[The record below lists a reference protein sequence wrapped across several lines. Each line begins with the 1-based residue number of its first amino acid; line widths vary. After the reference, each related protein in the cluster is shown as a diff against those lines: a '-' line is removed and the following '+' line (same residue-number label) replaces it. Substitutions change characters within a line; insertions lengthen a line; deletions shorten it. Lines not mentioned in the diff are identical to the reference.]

1 MEKKNVCHHEVS
13 FFNIYWALQKP
24 SRGAQYYTHFEDKET
39 EPHISLVANRDHT
52 NSRWQACGGL
62 EPRISP
68 YSTLS
73 CGTVKFS
80 QFFKT
85 VVLCLGRHQQHPEG
99 WLKHRWLGFTPKV
112 PNSPGL
118 GWAWESALLKSSQ
131 VMLML
136 PVWGPHSE
144 NHCLKKSIHQRARA
158 RNTFSDLSIHSG
170 FPCSGW
176 CQSCALSC
184 LPGPFSPF
192 IEIN

>member
-1 MEKKNVCHHEVS
+1 MISNLALSDPNTLHSEKPLHIWCCMSIEMEKKMSAIMKFLCLTYIEPYKS
-13 FFNIYWALQKP
+13 PLEELSIILIL
-24 SRGAQYYTHFEDKET
+24 EDKET

-99 WLKHRWLGFTPKV
+99 WLKHRWLGLTPQ
-112 PNSPGL
+112 
-118 GWAWESALLKSSQ
+118 SSQ
-131 VMLML
+131 LTRTRL
-136 PVWGPHSE
+136 GLRICTSE
-144 NHCLKKSIHQRARA
+144 K
-158 RNTFSDLSIHSG
+158 
-170 FPCSGW
+170 
-176 CQSCALSC
+176 
-184 LPGPFSPF
+184 LPGDADAACLGATLWEPLPE
-192 IEIN
+192 EINSSESQSKKYIQWP

>member
-24 SRGAQYYTHFEDKET
+24 SRGAQYYTHFEDEET

-62 EPRISP
+62 EPWISP
-68 YSTLS
+68 YSTIS

-99 WLKHRWLGFTPKV
+99 WLKHRWLGLTPQLTR
-112 PNSPGL
+112 SRLGL
-118 GWAWESALLKSSQ
+118 RICTSEKLPDDADAACLGATLWEP
-131 VMLML
+131 L
-136 PVWGPHSE
+136 PE
-144 NHCLKKSIHQRARA
+144 
-158 RNTFSDLSIHSG
+158 
-170 FPCSGW
+170 
-176 CQSCALSC
+176 
-184 LPGPFSPF
+184 
-192 IEIN
+192 EINSSESQSKKYIQWP